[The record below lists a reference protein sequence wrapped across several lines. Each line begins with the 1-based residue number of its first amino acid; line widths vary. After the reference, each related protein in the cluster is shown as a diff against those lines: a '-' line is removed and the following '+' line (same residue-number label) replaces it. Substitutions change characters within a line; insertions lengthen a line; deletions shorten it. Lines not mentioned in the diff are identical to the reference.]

1 MTDLSGASISWRG
14 LTIAGTHASRH
25 WFSLIDGWEGVPDV
39 RRDSDA
45 RPGAHGRFSGP
56 AWSDERVIT
65 VTGGASIPAERDT
78 LLREVQAA
86 MVVAGDGG
94 EEDLTITLAGRE
106 LTVGATLTRFR
117 PDLSRWSS
125 GRFSWAAE
133 WRCPDPLR
141 YGAYVTAPASF
152 PTLVGGLE
160 YDLYTDGAGADLGYL
175 DYGEA
180 SSTGRATLTNEG
192 TAATWPQF
200 EVAGPIDASGFEI
213 VTVGT
218 GARLVFEGAV
228 PAGSVLV
235 LDSATGAVL
244 MDGESDRSDLL
255 TWRDWWS
262 VPAGGSVEFAFIR
275 LGSDVGGTPSVTAA
289 LRPAFW

>member
-1 MTDLSGASISWRG
+1 MTTVSVGGIEFTNDPQAVDADGIRWVLSTLDGWDDGLPVKGNSTDRPEAHGIFTERAWRG
-14 LTIAGTHASRH
+14 ARVPVIAGTVLCPTRAAAAVVKRR
-25 WFSLIDGWEGVPDV
+25 LAALLADGTFD
-39 RRDSDA
+39 
-45 RPGAHGRFSGP
+45 
-56 AWSDERVIT
+56 
-65 VTGGASIPAERDT
+65 
-78 LLREVQAA
+78 
-86 MVVAGDGG
+86 
-94 EEDLTITLAGRE
+94 
-106 LTVGATLTRFR
+106 
-117 PDLSRWSS
+117 DLSVADEDAGTLSVSVRLAMDPQIDWFVPTAVAYEF
-125 GRFSWAAE
+125 RFLA
-133 WRCPDPLR
+133 PDPLR
-141 YGAYVTAPASF
+141 YGDYVTAPASF

-200 EVAGPIDASGFEI
+200 EVAGPIDPSGFEI